1 MELLIYLIGFILTYY
16 LTRKIFR
23 KELKENYSWSSVF
36 IVILFASLS
45 FIGLV
50 ILAIVYLSDKKPPKF
65 L

>member
-16 LTRKIFR
+16 LTRKFFR
-23 KELKENYSWSSVF
+23 KELKEKYSWGNVF
-36 IVILFASLS
+36 IAILFSSIS

-50 ILAIVYLSDKKPPKF
+50 LIAIIYLSDTKPPKF

>member
-16 LTRKIFR
+16 LTRKFFR
-23 KELKENYSWSSVF
+23 KELKEKYSWSNVF
-36 IVILFASLS
+36 IAILFASLS

-50 ILAIVYLSDKKPPKF
+50 LITIIYLHDTKPPKF

>member
-16 LTRKIFR
+16 LTRKFFR
-23 KELKENYSWSSVF
+23 KELKEKYSWSNVF
-36 IVILFASLS
+36 IAILFASLS

-50 ILAIVYLSDKKPPKF
+50 TIAIIYLHDTKPPKF

>member
-16 LTRKIFR
+16 LTRKFFR
-23 KELKENYSWSSVF
+23 KELKEKYSWSNVF
-36 IVILFASLS
+36 IAILFASLS

-50 ILAIVYLSDKKPPKF
+50 LITIIYLSDTKPPKF

>member
-16 LTRKIFR
+16 LTRKFFR

-50 ILAIVYLSDKKPPKF
+50 IIAIVYLSDKKPPKF

>member
-16 LTRKIFR
+16 LTRKFFR
-23 KELKENYSWSSVF
+23 KELKEKYSWSNVF
-36 IVILFASLS
+36 IAILFSSIS

-50 ILAIVYLSDKKPPKF
+50 IIAIIYLHDTKSPKF

>member
-16 LTRKIFR
+16 LTRKFFR
-23 KELKENYSWSSVF
+23 KELKEKYSWGNVF
-36 IVILFASLS
+36 IAILFASLS

-50 ILAIVYLSDKKPPKF
+50 IIAIIYLHDTKPPKF